1 MTEETQGYGRR
12 SVLQGTA
19 AVGVGSFAGCS
30 MFSDE
35 KQNNESQGSKDPVR
49 DAPRWV
55 GPLASRPETGNQA
68 GHEYFVDRG
77 PQQGALYIW
86 QGEEWKQMSEFAAS
100 GARFAVQHANAGS
113 GTPDD
118 PWVLDADALPE
129 GGTVYFEPGNYV
141 SPGMSTVPDVDY
153 ERTAVYLEGAGVRTT
168 TLTDDATDG
177 SLISFR
183 SDESGNFGGVSDMS
197 VLGHYPDE
205 NERSKG
211 HLIHGTGKIID
222 TLYENLIVRYSWGDG
237 IRLEAS
243 TSGTRLRNSW
253 IENNF
258 GWNVYLGGGTRLKLS
273 NLHIVSGKEG
283 GIYLRPSY
291 SQVSNVSIV
300 NCSPGLELTGANNS
314 VSNVYV
320 TNARDGP
327 AIQERDVTG
336 NVVGNATITESAV
349 GVATDGTRSQY
360 ANLGVFNAKREA
372 IKLNGT
378 GVSVTGLTVSG
389 FGRDESGAPAIDC
402 SGTDCR
408 LTGVSL
414 AQPNGDAVAAR
425 ISGARN
431 ELSNVVC
438 HGTEPWK
445 LVVDSAVETVLDSVR
460 GITLSSLQDTGQRT
474 LLNRQGTN
482 AGDPRSTGEWNGHG
496 EYASAMGAT
505 VWNTNAAPWTPF
517 RADGAGSWVRV
528 SQ

>member
-1 MTEETQGYGRR
+1 MTDESQGYDRR

-19 AVGVGSFAGCS
+19 AAGVGSFAGCS

-35 KQNNESQGSKDPVR
+35 SQNKESQGSKEPVR

-100 GARFAVQHANAGS
+100 GVRFAVQHANAGR

-153 ERTAVYLEGAGVRTT
+153 EQTAVYLEGAGVRTT

-237 IRLEAS
+237 LRLEAS

-327 AIQERDVTG
+327 AIRDRLLGDRLSSHGRLARTAQRGRRGGPDFGSAQRAVERRLPRRQRVEAG
-336 NVVGNATITESAV
+336 RRQRGRNGARF
-349 GVATDGTRSQY
+349 RSWGH
-360 ANLGVFNAKREA
+360 ALV
-372 IKLNGT
+372 
-378 GVSVTGLTVSG
+378 
-389 FGRDESGAPAIDC
+389 PARRWTADA
-402 SGTDCR
+402 
-408 LTGVSL
+408 
-414 AQPNGDAVAAR
+414 AQPAG
-425 ISGARN
+425 N
-431 ELSNVVC
+431 E
-438 HGTEPWK
+438 
-445 LVVDSAVETVLDSVR
+445 R
-460 GITLSSLQDTGQRT
+460 R
-474 LLNRQGTN
+474 
-482 AGDPRSTGEWNGHG
+482 
-496 EYASAMGAT
+496 
-505 VWNTNAAPWTPF
+505 
-517 RADGAGSWVRV
+517 
-528 SQ
+528 